1 MEKSKVAVVIV
12 TYNRSDVIQKT
23 LDCLQAQTHPISNII
38 VVDNM
43 SSDNTIIGLLER
55 KKKDDRISIVS
66 STENIGYGAGL
77 ALGMNWGLE
86 NTDVDYMW
94 LMDDDVSNIPETLGY
109 LVENCKKYHYDALGL
124 MGYKLG
130 LGTKTKVN
138 PINHSEDIDFMP
150 VDHALFSIETVKK
163 VGVPS
168 SDFFMMC
175 EDYEYCLRI
184 KKAGL
189 KIGVIGN
196 NHVKRLALGGGEKFS
211 RSTRWRGY
219 YHSRNHLLILKQYF
233 SWFRLISYLIV
244 QSKYLIAGFI
254 QSPDRFQRTKFRLRG
269 IFHGLQS
276 IKGKTLDPMTLTFK
290 KNG

>member
-1 MEKSKVAVVIV
+1 MENSKVAVVVV
-12 TYNRSDVIQKT
+12 TYNRSEVIQKT
-23 LDCLQAQTHPISNII
+23 LDCLQAQTYLISNII
-38 VVDNM
+38 VVDNN
-43 SSDNTIIGLLER
+43 SSDNTIEGLLER
-55 KKKDDRISIVS
+55 KKMDTRISIVTS
-66 STENIGYGAGL
+66 SENIGYGAGL

-86 NTDVDYMW
+86 NTAVDYMW

-109 LVENCKKYHYDALGL
+109 LVENSKKYHYDALGL

-138 PINHSEDIDFMP
+138 PIDHSADVDFMP
-150 VDHALFSIETVKK
+150 VDHALFSVETIKK

-168 SDFFMMC
+168 NDFFMMC

-189 KIGVIGN
+189 KLGVIGN
-196 NHVKRLALGGGEKFS
+196 HYVNRLAMGGGERFS

-233 SWFRLISYLIV
+233 SWFRLASYIIMQL
-244 QSKYLIAGFI
+244 KYLIAGL
-254 QSPDRFQRTKFRLRG
+254 QAPDRFDRIKFRLLG
-269 IFHGLQS
+269 VYHGLKS
-276 IKGKTLDPMTLTFK
+276 VKGKSLDPISLTFK
-290 KNG
+290 KKN

>member
-1 MEKSKVAVVIV
+1 MENSKVAVVVV
-12 TYNRSDVIQKT
+12 TYNRSEVIQKT
-23 LDCLQAQTHPISNII
+23 LDCLQAQTYLISDII
-38 VVDNM
+38 VVDNN
-43 SSDNTIIGLLER
+43 SSDITIEGLLER
-55 KKKDDRISIVS
+55 KKMDTRISIVTS
-66 STENIGYGAGL
+66 SENIGYGAGL

-86 NTDVDYMW
+86 NTAVDYMW

-109 LVENCKKYHYDALGL
+109 LVENSKKYHYDALGL

-138 PINHSEDIDFMP
+138 PIDHSADVDFMP
-150 VDHALFSIETVKK
+150 VDHALFSVETIKK

-168 SDFFMMC
+168 NDFFMMC

-189 KIGVIGN
+189 KLGVIGN
-196 NHVKRLALGGGEKFS
+196 HYVNRLAMGGGERFS

-233 SWFRLISYLIV
+233 SWFRLASYIIMQL
-244 QSKYLIAGFI
+244 KYLIAGL
-254 QSPDRFQRTKFRLRG
+254 QAPDRFDRIKFRLLG
-269 IFHGLQS
+269 VYHGLKS
-276 IKGKTLDPMTLTFK
+276 VKGKSLDPISLTFK
-290 KNG
+290 KKN

>member
-1 MEKSKVAVVIV
+1 MENSKVAAIIV
-12 TYNRSDVIQKT
+12 TYNRSEVIQKT
-23 LDCLQAQTHPISNII
+23 LDCLQAQTYPISNII
-38 VVDNM
+38 VVDNN
-43 SSDNTIIGLLER
+43 SSDNTIAGLLER
-55 KKKDDRISIVS
+55 KNHDARISIVS
-66 STENIGYGAGL
+66 SSENIGYGSGL
-77 ALGMNWGLE
+77 ALGMDWALK
-86 NTDVDYMW
+86 NTAVDYMW

-109 LVENCKKYHYDALGL
+109 LVENSKKYNYDALGL

-138 PINHSEDIDFMP
+138 PINHSEDVDFMP
-150 VDHALFSIETVKK
+150 VDHALLNIEAIKK

-189 KIGVIGN
+189 KLGVIAN
-196 NHVKRLALGGGEKFS
+196 NHVNRLAMGGGERFS

-233 SWFRLISYLIV
+233 SWFRFASYVIV
-244 QSKYLIAGFI
+244 QSKYLIAGLLA
-254 QSPDRFQRTKFRLRG
+254 PDRLDRIKFRLMG
-269 IFHGLQS
+269 IYHGLQS
-276 IKGKTLDPMTLTFK
+276 VKGKTLDPITLTFK
-290 KNG
+290 KRN